1 MAKAAKKAV
10 KKEVHQAQ
18 KDEKALKENKIVAAD
33 KPAHVKGVSPSGLAV
48 ANYLIKELGEKEAKK
63 VSSGMVGAAKTKS
76 MKKRLGRIATCV
88 ESASESASESAAA

>member
-10 KKEVHQAQ
+10 KQAE
-18 KDEKALKENKIVAAD
+18 KDEKALKENKIIKAE

-48 ANYLIKELGEKEAKK
+48 ANYLLKELGEKEAKK
-63 VSSGMVGAAKTKS
+63 ISAGMVAAAKTKS